1 MYTYKS
7 KTTDTCSPYA
17 HAVHVH
23 TTCLETGQHYS
34 LQTIHYTL
42 FFFSSNLHSCHHSQ
56 TQLQS
61 YGNKEKEVRSWCCSR
76 SPEELYYSELWA
88 WLLQC
93 RCFTRMHKKKS
104 VKNIAASVILCFA
117 QSTACFQ
124 HNSASSLNPTDK
136 KHKYFPWPPNSELI
150 AHWAGEKQCVCV
162 TKQSHLG
169 QLADVDLEVSST
181 VSVHTD

>member
-1 MYTYKS
+1 MLCMYT
-7 KTTDTCSPYA
+7 
-17 HAVHVH
+17 
-23 TTCLETGQHYS
+23 S
-34 LQTIHYTL
+34 LALRLDNIIHYRRFITR
-42 FFFSSNLHSCHHSQ
+42 FFFPLIYIAVITPRLSYKVTGTKKKKSGLDAAHVRLRNFITVSSERGSYSVAVLHACI
-56 TQLQS
+56 
-61 YGNKEKEVRSWCCSR
+61 
-76 SPEELYYSELWA
+76 
-88 WLLQC
+88 
-93 RCFTRMHKKKS
+93 KKKS